1 MQRNGI
7 YILALLYKLLII
19 GPIYNNSTTPI
30 CQNVARVLK
39 AIDLLPTT
47 SFYLKSS
54 PLSFNRST
62 KLLYVARAISI
73 RSTTS
78 LPL

>member
-1 MQRNGI
+1 MQRDRI
-7 YILALLYKLLII
+7 YILALLYELLIT
-19 GPIYNNSTTPI
+19 GPVYNNSATPI

-39 AIDLLPTT
+39 AINLLPTT
-47 SFYLKSS
+47 GFYLKSS
-54 PLSFNRST
+54 PLSSNRSI

-73 RSTTS
+73 RSTTG